1 MTTRKARLRIPAWI
15 SLLTVLGLMIAAGA
29 SRQAGAQQGSGQAV
43 VTVLPK
49 HDAEMAPSV
58 SNQDLAVKVNGKT
71 AKVTEWSPLNGA
83 SNRMELV
90 LLIDDSARSSLGTQL
105 SEIEAFVKTL
115 PPNTRTGIAYMENGR
130 AAFTGP
136 LSTDHDQVLK
146 ALHLPAGGAGVDS
159 SPYFC
164 LSDLA
169 KNWPSTHSQARRE
182 VIMVTDGLD
191 RYQPH
196 YDPED
201 PYVQAAM
208 NDAVRAHL
216 VVYSIYWLG
225 RGRIDSTEAANT
237 AGQNLLVEVT
247 QATGGKSFWQG
258 FGNPVSLQPYFEELT
273 RRFRN
278 QYELGFESP
287 LNGKPEVESF
297 KLKLSA
303 PGGEVTAPQQVFV
316 TPAGTA
322 HQ

>member
-1 MTTRKARLRIPAWI
+1 MTFITIL
-15 SLLTVLGLMIAAGA
+15 VLFLAAGA
-29 SRQAGAQQGSGQAV
+29 SVRSEAQQGSGQAV

-49 HDAEMAPSV
+49 HDGEMAPSV
-58 SNQDLAVKVNGKT
+58 ANQDLAVKVNGKT
-71 AKVTEWSPLNGA
+71 AKVTEWTPLNDA

-105 SEIEAFVKTL
+105 NEIEAFVKTL
-115 PPNTRTGIAYMENGR
+115 PPNTKAGIAYMENGR
-130 AAFTGP
+130 AAFALP
-136 LSTDHDQVLK
+136 LSADHDQVLK

-169 KNWPSTHSQARRE
+169 KNWPSTDSQARRE
-182 VIMVTDGLD
+182 VVMLTDGLD

-196 YDPED
+196 YDPDD

-208 NDAVRAHL
+208 TDAVKAHL

-225 RGRIDSTEAANT
+225 RGRVDSTEAANS
-237 AGQNLLVEVT
+237 AGQNLLVEVA

-278 QYELGFESP
+278 QYELGFVSP
-287 LNGKPEVESF
+287 LNGKPEVETF

-303 PGGEVTAPQQVFV
+303 PGEEVTAPQQVLV
-316 TPAGTA
+316 VPAGPA
-322 HQ
+322 HH